1 VTAVTVQFGN
11 SDDRLTQR
19 EWSEL
24 VAAVS
29 RAVNAEVLDHGGGLH
44 FFGTAPADAPWQ
56 NACWVI
62 ELPPADDDAL
72 LDGHYGARHLVAQ
85 ALKRE
90 LAAVTHAFR
99 QDSFSWQLGD
109 VELVPPGTFVPRA
122 PATPVPDE
130 FIIADDDVP
139 RRFKT

>member
-29 RAVNAEVLDHGGGLH
+29 RVVNVEVLDHGGGLH

-62 ELPPADDDAL
+62 ELPPAGGDGAVDDAVL
-72 LDGHYGARHLVAQ
+72 AAH

-90 LAAVTHAFR
+90 LGEVALNFH
-99 QDSFSWQLGD
+99 QYSFAWQLGD

>member
-29 RAVNAEVLDHGGGLH
+29 RAVGAV
-44 FFGTAPADAPWQ
+44 
-56 NACWVI
+56 
-62 ELPPADDDAL
+62 DDAVL
-72 LDGHYGARHLVAQ
+72 AAH

-90 LAAVTHAFR
+90 LGEVALNFH
-99 QDSFSWQLGD
+99 QYSFAWQLGD

>member
-29 RAVNAEVLDHGGGLH
+29 RVVNVEVLDHGGGLH

-56 NACWVI
+56 NACWVV
-62 ELPPADDDAL
+62 ELPPG
-72 LDGHYGARHLVAQ
+72 DGAATRAAH

-90 LAAVTHAFR
+90 LATVAHTFR
-99 QDSFSWQLGD
+99 QDSFAWQLGD

-122 PATPVPDE
+122 SDAPPPKRVSRT
-130 FIIADDDVP
+130 
-139 RRFKT
+139 